1 MAPGGKV
8 QVQPSK
14 FTFSTFSLGRPYFV
28 TASRS
33 LRLKNKVAADETATL
48 LVKSTRYL
56 PAGQEKTGF
65 DCHLCTRYVLRYL
78 HSPFEAD
85 ERSFNLYRFQL
96 ELPCVPSRH
105 DVQIEKRRAP
115 SARLQVTSVWAY
127 ECSPAKCIVAP
138 GPGILPVWAD
148 SSRH

>member
-1 MAPGGKV
+1 MK
-8 QVQPSK
+8 QLSM
-14 FTFSTFSLGRPYFV
+14 
-28 TASRS
+28 
-33 LRLKNKVAADETATL
+33 
-48 LVKSTRYL
+48 VKSTRYL

-78 HSPFEAD
+78 HSPFEAY

-148 SSRH
+148 SSRHWLHHPHVVGPVVGAVRKKAVISRMIYRSIARGDHLKWKFW